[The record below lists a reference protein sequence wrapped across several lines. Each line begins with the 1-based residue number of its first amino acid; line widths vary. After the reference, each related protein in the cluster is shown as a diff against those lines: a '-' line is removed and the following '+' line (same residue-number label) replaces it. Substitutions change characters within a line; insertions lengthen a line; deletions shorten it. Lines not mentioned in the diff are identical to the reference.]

1 MTHQKGRLFP
11 SGGMSVTE
19 PVRGKEA
26 EIFPRADTDPLE
38 DNLQN
43 DFLPP
48 IKGKVIKAKNTEQ
61 IPAPEPVNTFKIPDN
76 DDGETILPPI
86 KIFSKTD

>member
-11 SGGMSVTE
+11 SGGMRVTRI
-19 PVRGKEA
+19 VRGIEA
-26 EIFPRADTDPLE
+26 EIFPPADTDPLK

-61 IPAPEPVNTFKIPDN
+61 IPAQNQ
-76 DDGETILPPI
+76 
-86 KIFSKTD
+86 